1 MAAWGARLVRL
12 HPSFPPA
19 PSPPNRVPGN
29 LARALFG
36 NRLRGSLDL
45 KHFKCVSVAVCVCV
59 CVCVHACRAV
69 AALAASA
76 ATARQRP
83 PPPTHTP
90 HPTPHS
96 HPRAFLEQL
105 HDDITRLEF
114 AHYDVAGAGRIR
126 GADFARSVAA
136 AADIKTV
143 DAYLNKVGRR
153 NNHCLCVCVCLCV
166 LYAYSMSGCE

>member
-1 MAAWGARLVRL
+1 M
-12 HPSFPPA
+12 
-19 PSPPNRVPGN
+19 
-29 LARALFG
+29 
-36 NRLRGSLDL
+36 
-45 KHFKCVSVAVCVCV
+45 CVCV
-59 CVCVHACRAV
+59 CVCTRAV
-69 AALAASA
+69 PWLHWLLRPQLRASA
-76 ATARQRP
+76 
-83 PPPTHTP
+83 PTHTP